1 MAKEY
6 KITSLRLQDLEKEL
20 NYLKTTREREIAAM
34 IAEARSYG
42 DLSENSEYDAAKN
55 EQAKLYGRIAE
66 IEDILSHAVIIEDEN
81 EANGRVGL
89 GCIVTVENPATGV
102 RTDYRITGS
111 QEANPME
118 YKLSDDSPFG
128 RAIVGKGEG
137 ETFNVIAPSG
147 SYTMKVIDISR
158 EG

>member
-1 MAKEY
+1 MAKEF
-6 KITSLRLQDLEKEL
+6 KITNLRLEELKKEL
-20 NYLKTTREREIAAM
+20 DYLKTTREREIAAM

-81 EANGRVGL
+81 EASGRVGL
-89 GCIVTVENPATGV
+89 GCTVTVENPLTGEQ
-102 RTDYRITGS
+102 TDYRITGS

-118 YKLSDDSPFG
+118 NKLSDDSPFG
-128 RAIVGKGEG
+128 RAIVGKSIG
-137 ETFNVIAPSG
+137 ETFTVNAPMG
-147 SYTMKVIDISR
+147 TYEMKVVNVSR

>member
-1 MAKEY
+1 MAKEF
-6 KITSLRLQDLEKEL
+6 KITALRLAELEKEL

-81 EANGRVGL
+81 EASGSVGL
-89 GCIVTVENPATGV
+89 GCSVSVRNLATGV
-102 RTDYRITGS
+102 EATYKITGS

-118 YKLSDDSPFG
+118 FKLSDDSPFG
-128 RAIVGKGEG
+128 RAVVGKAIGD
-137 ETFNVIAPSG
+137 TFTVNAPSG
-147 SYTMKVIDISR
+147 SYSMKVLDITR

>member
-1 MAKEY
+1 MAKEF
-6 KITSLRLQDLEKEL
+6 KITSLRLADLEKEL

-89 GCIVTVENPATGV
+89 GCTVVVEDANGSQIS
-102 RTDYRITGS
+102 YRITGS

-118 YKLSDDSPFG
+118 HKLSDDSPFG
-128 RAIVGKGEG
+128 RAIVGKSAG
-137 ETFNVIAPSG
+137 ETFVVNAPNG
-147 SYTMKVIDISR
+147 AYTMKVVSVSR

>member
-6 KITSLRLQDLEKEL
+6 KITSLRLHDLEKEL
-20 NYLKTTREREIAAM
+20 TYLKTTREREIADM

-66 IEDILSHAVIIEDEN
+66 IEDVLTHAVIIEDEN
-81 EANGRVGL
+81 EATGRVGL
-89 GCIVTVENPATGV
+89 GCTITVENESGN
-102 RTDYRITGS
+102 RFSYRITGS

-118 YKLSDDSPFG
+118 GKLSDDSPFG
-128 RAIVGKGEG
+128 RAAVGKSAGESF
-137 ETFNVIAPSG
+137 TYKAPNG
-147 SYTMKVIDISR
+147 TYTLKIIEVTR

>member
-1 MAKEY
+1 MAKEF
-6 KITSLRLQDLEKEL
+6 KITSLRLADLEKEL
-20 NYLKTTREREIAAM
+20 NYLKTTREREVAAM

-66 IEDILSHAVIIEDEN
+66 IEDVLSHAS
-81 EANGRVGL
+81 GRVGL
-89 GCIVTVENPATGV
+89 GCTVVVEDENGKQTE
-102 RTDYRITGS
+102 YRITGS

-118 YKLSDDSPFG
+118 FKLSDDSPFG
-128 RAIVGKGEG
+128 RAVVGKAAG
-137 ETFNVIAPSG
+137 ETFTVNAPAG
-147 SYTMKVIDISR
+147 SFTMKVVSVSR

>member
-1 MAKEY
+1 MAKEF
-6 KITSLRLQDLEKEL
+6 KITSLRLADLEKEL
-20 NYLKTTREREIAAM
+20 NYLKTTREREVAAM

-81 EANGRVGL
+81 EATGRVGL
-89 GCIVTVENPATGV
+89 GCTVLVEDEKGNQTS
-102 RTDYRITGS
+102 YRITGS

-118 YKLSDDSPFG
+118 NKLSDDSPFG
-128 RAIVGKGEG
+128 RAIVGKAAGEK
-137 ETFNVIAPSG
+137 FMVNAPAG
-147 SYTMKVIDISR
+147 SFEMKVVSVSR

>member
-1 MAKEY
+1 MAKEF
-6 KITSLRLQDLEKEL
+6 KITSLRLADLEKEL

-81 EANGRVGL
+81 EASGRVGL
-89 GCIVTVENPATGV
+89 GCTVTVEDLATGKQ
-102 RTDYRITGS
+102 TDYRITGS

-118 YKLSDDSPFG
+118 FKLSDDSPFG
-128 RAIVGKGEG
+128 RAVVGKGIG
-137 ETFNVIAPSG
+137 DTFMVNAPAG
-147 SYTMKVIDISR
+147 AYQMKVVNITRD
-158 EG
+158 

>member
-1 MAKEY
+1 MAKEF
-6 KITSLRLQDLEKEL
+6 KITGLRLAELEKEL

-42 DLSENSEYDAAKN
+42 DSSENSEYDAAKN

-66 IEDILSHAVIIEDEN
+66 IEDVLSHAVIIEDEN
-81 EANGRVGL
+81 EATGRVGL
-89 GCIVTVENPATGV
+89 GCTVTVEDGSGK
-102 RTDYRITGS
+102 RISYRITGS

-128 RAIVGKGEG
+128 RAVVGKSAG
-137 ETFNVIAPSG
+137 ETFTVNAPNG
-147 SYTMKVIDISR
+147 AYTMTVIEVTR

>member
-1 MAKEY
+1 MAKEF
-6 KITSLRLQDLEKEL
+6 KITGLRLAELEKEL

-66 IEDILSHAVIIEDEN
+66 IEDILAHAVIIEDEN
-81 EANGRVGL
+81 EATGRVGL
-89 GCIVTVENPATGV
+89 GCIVTVKDLATGEV
-102 RTDYRITGS
+102 AEYRITGS

-118 YKLSDDSPFG
+118 NKLSDDSPFG
-128 RAIVGKGEG
+128 RAAVGKAEG
-137 ETFNVIAPSG
+137 ETFTVNAPNG
-147 SYTMKVIDISR
+147 AYTMEVVAVRR

>member
-6 KITSLRLQDLEKEL
+6 KITSLRLSDLEKEL

-81 EANGRVGL
+81 EASGRVGL
-89 GCIVTVENPATGV
+89 GCTVVVEDEKGK
-102 RTDYRITGS
+102 RTTYRITGS

-118 YKLSDDSPFG
+118 GKLSDDSPFG
-128 RAIVGKGEG
+128 RSIVGKAAGESF
-137 ETFNVIAPSG
+137 TVNAPVG
-147 SYTMKVIDISR
+147 SFTMKVISVTR

>member
-1 MAKEY
+1 MAKEF
-6 KITSLRLQDLEKEL
+6 KITSLRLADLEKEL
-20 NYLKTTREREIAAM
+20 NYLKTTRERDIAAM

-81 EANGRVGL
+81 EASGRVGL
-89 GCIVTVENPATGV
+89 GCTVTVEDESGKKIS
-102 RTDYRITGS
+102 YRITGS

-118 YKLSDDSPFG
+118 NKLSDDSPFG
-128 RAIVGKGEG
+128 RSVVGKAIGDSF
-137 ETFNVIAPSG
+137 TVNAPSG
-147 SYTMKVIDISR
+147 SYTMKVVDVTR